1 MLVTMNDSDI
11 NRFKV
16 IQDVC
21 DRRIRRV
28 DAADILDLSVRQV
41 QRLMNRLREFGL
53 ARLTHQ
59 VEVSQVTTVI
69 PATTEIQF

>member
-21 DRRIRRV
+21 YRRIRRV

-41 QRLMNRLREFGL
+41 QRLMNRLREL
-53 ARLTHQ
+53 
-59 VEVSQVTTVI
+59 
-69 PATTEIQF
+69 

>member
-28 DAADILDLSVRQV
+28 DGQIFL
-41 QRLMNRLREFGL
+41 
-53 ARLTHQ
+53 
-59 VEVSQVTTVI
+59 I
-69 PATTEIQF
+69 

>member
-28 DAADILDLSVRQV
+28 DAADILDLSVRQSPSAATY
-41 QRLMNRLREFGL
+41 ESS
-53 ARLTHQ
+53 ARIWPCRTD
-59 VEVSQVTTVI
+59 S
-69 PATTEIQF
+69 PSSR

>member
-1 MLVTMNDSDI
+1 MMKMLVTMNDSDI

-41 QRLMNRLREFGL
+41 QRLMNRLRDNGRIASAHQIPWLL
-53 ARLTHQ
+53 A
-59 VEVSQVTTVI
+59 E
-69 PATTEIQF
+69 